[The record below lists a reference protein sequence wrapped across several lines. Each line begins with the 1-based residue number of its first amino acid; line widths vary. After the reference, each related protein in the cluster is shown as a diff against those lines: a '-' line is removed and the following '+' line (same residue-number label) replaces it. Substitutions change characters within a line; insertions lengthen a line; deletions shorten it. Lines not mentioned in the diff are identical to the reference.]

1 MICPLMQV
9 CGNFVL
15 KERSIDFIHF
25 KGAAVFFF
33 FLHKKEVETISFVYF
48 TSSILEE
55 VVGQIR
61 ALTANSTNILGKKE
75 RSTPRR
81 L

>member
-1 MICPLMQV
+1 MICPLIRV

-25 KGAAVFFF
+25 KGAAGFF
-33 FLHKKEVETISFVYF
+33 FLHKKEVENNSFVYF
-48 TSSILEE
+48 TSSILEG
-55 VVGQIR
+55 VVGQIP